1 MNDDQDKEQNSIVA
15 WVLGLGVMIA
25 IAAAIFGGFM
35 GIFSGGDKTP
45 SASAPVATA
54 TVPIV
59 AATPAIAAPVVAVA
73 TKPDTV
79 KVYFESGKSAAPAGT
94 DLALKALAA
103 YANSSPNAKLG
114 ISGFHDKTG
123 DPAANAE
130 LAKNRAKSVV
140 ELLKSTGLPED
151 RVMLQKPQEV
161 LGAADDREAR
171 RVEVFVAQ

>member
-1 MNDDQDKEQNSIVA
+1 MNDDQDKEQNSILA
-15 WVLGLGVMIA
+15 WVLGIGVLIA
-25 IAAAIFGGFM
+25 IAAAFFGGFI
-35 GIFSGGDKTP
+35 GLSSGTDKP
-45 SASAPVATA
+45 ASAPVVTA
-54 TVPIV
+54 
-59 AATPAIAAPVVAVA
+59 AAPVVAAAAPVVAAAAPA

-79 KVYFESGKSAAPAGT
+79 KVYFDSGKFTAPAGT
-94 DLALKALAA
+94 DTALKALAA
-103 YANSSPNAKLG
+103 YATSSPNAKLA

-130 LAKNRAKSVV
+130 LAKNRAKAVL
-140 ELLKSTGLPED
+140 ELLKASGIPED

>member
-15 WVLGLGVMIA
+15 WVLGFGVAIA
-25 IAAAIFGGFM
+25 IAAAIFGSFM
-35 GIFSGGDKTP
+35 GLFSGSDKPAPAPVVT
-45 SASAPVATA
+45 AAAPVAA
-54 TVPIV
+54 APAV
-59 AATPAIAAPVVAVA
+59 AAVAAPVAAVA

-79 KVYFESGKSAAPAGT
+79 KVYFDSGKFAAPAGT

-103 YANSSPNAKLG
+103 YATSSPNAKLA

-123 DPAANAE
+123 DPVANAE
-130 LAKNRAKSVV
+130 LAKNRAKTVL
-140 ELLKSTGLPED
+140 ELLKASGIPED